1 VSLLGPNISDA
12 EKRRTTRVARRVPIA
27 VTGTDV
33 LNQPFRIVTQTLSV
47 SCHGCKYKSKHYIP
61 KHSVVSIEIC
71 SVGLPVRV
79 VSGRVVWVQRPRA
92 LNQEF
97 EIGLEFNIPQNA
109 WGIAPP
115 PEDWLPFCKEATA
128 TSLAPDQKTPS
139 IAKVPAGA
147 AASREAPLS
156 ARSIEQGDTIVYDL
170 ANLQLVAR
178 DTQLCETIERAIA
191 KSIER
196 ISGSLI
202 KGIVQELPS
211 TLGPAIVE
219 KVYQEITD
227 KFEIRPKRS
236 HAKRRGL
243 NESKVPR
250 TFGKEDTR
258 QHVPEGTY
266 ENGHQGK

>member
-1 VSLLGPNISDA
+1 VHPNTVRRLDEPLTGLGVPVSLLGPNISDA

-61 KHSVVSIEIC
+61 KHSVVSIEIS

-97 EIGLEFNIPQNA
+97 EIGLEFNLPQNA

-115 PEDWLPFCKEATA
+115 PEDWLPFCKEPTA
-128 TSLAPDQKTPS
+128 TSLASDQETPS
-139 IAKVPAGA
+139 IAKAPAGA

-170 ANLQLVAR
+170 ANLQLVGR
-178 DTQLCETIERAIA
+178 DTQLCETVERAIA

-211 TLGPAIVE
+211 TLGPAIAE

-236 HAKRRGL
+236 YAKRRAL
-243 NESKVPR
+243 NEPKVPR
-250 TFGKEDTR
+250 TF
-258 QHVPEGTY
+258 
-266 ENGHQGK
+266 